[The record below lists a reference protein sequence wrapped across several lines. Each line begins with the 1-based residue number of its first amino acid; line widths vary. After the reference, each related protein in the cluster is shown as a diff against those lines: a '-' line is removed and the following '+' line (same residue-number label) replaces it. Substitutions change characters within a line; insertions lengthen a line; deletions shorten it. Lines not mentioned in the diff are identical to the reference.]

1 MNLWI
6 GQPCVVDQD
15 GALFLGYDYTKV
27 VMCRPREIY
36 MVEG

>member
-1 MNLWI
+1 LWI
-6 GQPCVVDQD
+6 RT